1 MKSSIASSPYIR
13 RYGFAGAM
21 ARIKELG
28 YDGIDYQGFLH
39 TEDPLFQQNDSG
51 FEKTLAE
58 ELKIVTDNGLK
69 VIQAHGPWRFPPQD
83 ATVED
88 RAERF
93 EKMVRSI
100 HGAAIL
106 DCPFLVIHPLMP
118 WGCSE
123 FIHAEEV
130 VEINAEFMG
139 RLAAEAQKYNV
150 TICYENMPMPQFPI
164 GTPQQ
169 CLDLVKLVNNPNL
182 KMCLDTGHC
191 TMCNITPA
199 DAARL
204 LGKEYLKA
212 MHIHDNN
219 GISDFHWLPFSGVI
233 DWHDLKKALQEI
245 GFEGAVSVET
255 EIPKSLPEELQDI
268 QDRALAASA

>member
-1 MKSSIASSPYIR
+1 MKIGIEDAPYLR
-13 RYGFAGAM
+13 RLGTEKGYEYL
-21 ARIKELG
+21 KSLG
-28 YDGIDYQGFLH
+28 YDCVDYQRFLN
-39 TEDPLFQQNDSG
+39 TDTPLFECG
-51 FEKTLAE
+51 GAE
-58 ELKIVTDNGLK
+58 FDAAVAGDRKIIESAGLE
-69 VIQAHGPWRFPPQD
+69 VFQVHAPWRWPAQD
-83 ATVED
+83 ATEEE

-93 EKMVRSI
+93 EKMAKTIRGTALLGSRY
-100 HGAAIL
+100 
-106 DCPFLVIHPLMP
+106 FVIHPLMP
-118 WGCSE
+118 WGCWE

-130 VEINAEFMG
+130 IEINAEFMG

-204 LGKEYLKA
+204 LGKEYLKV

-219 GISDFHWLPFSGVI
+219 GMNDFHWLPFSGVI
-233 DWHDLKKALQEI
+233 DWHDFKKALQEI
-245 GFEGAVSVET
+245 GFEGSVSVET
-255 EIPKSLPEELQDI
+255 EIPKSLPNELQDI